1 MAKTYCGDVVA
12 ARQQTCGKSS
22 FPHFRKNFKCRN
34 YNLKKK
40 ERVDKVA
47 IERVEV
53 KDLVERLPCLQSNEQ
68 LFLTTQVNSEKLF
81 LFMLASKVIFITI
94 EGVSIP
100 LFSLSLCRGHL
111 QSCTWSPP
119 PPAESWSQNPD
130 IATTPPSSQLPSTPS
145 VRASPSR
152 ERSEGR
158 LLFCPRPRTRP
169 LEAAELY
176 LWIVKL
182 CDRSPCSGG
191 KCCRT
196 ACLSSA
202 TAGRVIVAQIHTFH
216 TFCLSYFTP
225 GILTRSSLRVWGAPC
240 DLSHRGPWWTAANPP
255 PTLVRCSG
263 SPRSRG
269 STACPGERSEMTWRR
284 KVPHRLKSLTA
295 STCSGISLYHTQKS
309 VEALLRSI
317 PEHLP
322 AATLKRDP
330 TSPQRLAQESW
341 RSSPSLRPAT
351 PGVHFF
357 IFLSLNVP

>member
-130 IATTPPSSQLPSTPS
+130 TATTPPPSQLPSTPS

-225 GILTRSSLRVWGAPC
+225 GILTRSSLRV
-240 DLSHRGPWWTAANPP
+240 
-255 PTLVRCSG
+255 
-263 SPRSRG
+263 
-269 STACPGERSEMTWRR
+269 
-284 KVPHRLKSLTA
+284 
-295 STCSGISLYHTQKS
+295 
-309 VEALLRSI
+309 
-317 PEHLP
+317 
-322 AATLKRDP
+322 
-330 TSPQRLAQESW
+330 
-341 RSSPSLRPAT
+341 
-351 PGVHFF
+351 
-357 IFLSLNVP
+357 